1 MNKPQP
7 PTDPSDNAFK
17 TLVDVTATLSQG
29 RSDGVAITAI
39 VSLAFTFMAL
49 IAVTGFVYL
58 AAHSP
63 PPANL
68 PTQQSSSK

>member
-1 MNKPQP
+1 MNKQP

-17 TLVDVTATLSQG
+17 TLANVTAILSQG
-29 RSDGVAITAI
+29 RSDAVAITGI
-39 VSLAFTFMAL
+39 VGLVLVVMTS

-63 PPANL
+63 PSANSPA
-68 PTQQSSSK
+68 QQSSSK